1 MAQIKADTLN
11 LQESVIHIN
20 RVAKVVKGGR
30 RFSFTALVAVGDGES
45 TVGIGYGKA
54 KEVPL
59 AIQKA
64 IDDARKNLFVVPK
77 HGTTITHEV
86 LGHHGAGRVLL
97 RPASA
102 GTGVI
107 AGGGVR
113 ALLELGGVHDVLTKC
128 LGTTNPIN
136 MVRAAEQGLRA
147 LRRPEDIAMQRGK
160 TLVEVVG
167 ERAARTAQAAV
178 VAPAATAPLAATT
191 RAAKPEAVAEA
202 EEPAKPGTRK
212 PAVKPAATAV
222 KPAATAAK
230 PAVATKSPA
239 TKAPAA
245 KPAAKPTAKPA
256 AKAPVTKPAAK
267 TPAVKSAPK
276 TPAAAEPDAEAQTET
291 ATAESEV
298 GE

>member
-160 TLVEVVG
+160 TLAEVLG
-167 ERAARTAQAAV
+167 ERATAGAK
-178 VAPAATAPLAATT
+178 APAAAPMAAPVTSEPV
-191 RAAKPEAVAEA
+191 REA
-202 EEPAKPGTRK
+202 
-212 PAVKPAATAV
+212 KPAAPKAEA
-222 KPAATAAK
+222 PAAK
-230 PAVATKSPA
+230 PAARPTAPKPA
-239 TKAPAA
+239 AKAEAPAEKKAPAAKAKAPAA
-245 KPAAKPTAKPA
+245 KPAARKPA
-256 AKAPVTKPAAK
+256 AKAATPAEKKPPAAK
-267 TPAVKSAPK
+267 AKAPAKKPVAKAP
-276 TPAAAEPDAEAQTET
+276 AAEPEA
-291 ATAESEV
+291 

>member
-1 MAQIKADTLN
+1 LAQIKADTLN
-11 LQESVIHIN
+11 LEESVIHIN

-30 RFSFTALVAVGDGES
+30 RFSFTALVCVGNREN
-45 TVGIGYGKA
+45 TVGVGYGKA

-86 LGHHGAGRVLL
+86 LGHFGAGRVVM

-113 ALLELGGVHDVLTKC
+113 ALLELGGVHDVLTKS

-136 MVRAAEQGLRA
+136 MVRAAEQGLRS

-160 TLVEVVG
+160 TIAYVTG
-167 ERAARTAQAAV
+167 KR
-178 VAPAATAPLAATT
+178 PAEQT
-191 RAAKPEAVAEA
+191 
-202 EEPAKPGTRK
+202 
-212 PAVKPAATAV
+212 
-222 KPAATAAK
+222 
-230 PAVATKSPA
+230 PAVA
-239 TKAPAA
+239 APA
-245 KPAAKPTAKPA
+245 PAEA
-256 AKAPVTKPAAK
+256 AAPVSV
-267 TPAVKSAPK
+267 AVE
-276 TPAAAEPDAEAQTET
+276 TVAE
-291 ATAESEV
+291 

>member
-1 MAQIKADTLN
+1 LAQIKADTLN

-136 MVRAAEQGLRA
+136 MVRAAERGLRA

-167 ERAARTAQAAV
+167 ERAARAAQAAAAMP
-178 VAPAATAPLAATT
+178 VAPAPAPAPT
-191 RAAKPEAVAEA
+191 RAAKPEASTEAEA
-202 EEPAKPGTRK
+202 PAKPATGK
-212 PAVKPAATAV
+212 PVAKSATSTAKPSVAAKAPAA
-222 KPAATAAK
+222 KAAPAK
-230 PAVATKSPA
+230 PAGKAAPA
-239 TKAPAA
+239 KPAA
-245 KPAAKPTAKPA
+245 KPAAKGPTAKPA
-256 AKAPVTKPAAK
+256 AKAP
-267 TPAVKSAPK
+267 
-276 TPAAAEPDAEAQTET
+276 AAEESTPEAPAETPGT
-291 ATAESEV
+291 ESEA